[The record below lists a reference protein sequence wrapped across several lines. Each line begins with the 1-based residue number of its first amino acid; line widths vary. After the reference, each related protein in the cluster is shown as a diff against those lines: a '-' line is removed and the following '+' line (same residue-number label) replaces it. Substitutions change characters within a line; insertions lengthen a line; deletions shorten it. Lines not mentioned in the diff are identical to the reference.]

1 MIFLWPV
8 VYLLGLI
15 SLLTGCN
22 SDQPM
27 PATAEVFSAGLRVT
41 ITRVATHPF
50 LARYNLKL
58 RMDGPNTCSASTDL
72 FPDTGGVSRR
82 NLYQAASGRIYV
94 LGQFDLRAVDASAC
108 TIRLVEFRYLE
119 KGATFL
125 GTFDEDEQ
133 RRWIFMPAAV
143 RAERPFEKI

>member
-1 MIFLWPV
+1 VSFLWPV
-8 VYLLGLI
+8 IYLLGLL

-50 LARYNLKL
+50 LARYDLKL

-82 NLYQAASGRIYV
+82 NLYQMASGRIYV

-108 TIRLVEFRYLE
+108 TIRLVEFRSLA
-119 KGATFL
+119 KDITFL
-125 GTFDEDEQ
+125 GTFDENEQ
-133 RRWIFMPAAV
+133 GRWTFLPATV
-143 RAERPFEKI
+143 RAERLFERL

>member
-1 MIFLWPV
+1 
-8 VYLLGLI
+8 
-15 SLLTGCN
+15 
-22 SDQPM
+22 M

-50 LARYNLKL
+50 LARYDLKL

-82 NLYQAASGRIYV
+82 NLYQMASGRIYV

-108 TIRLVEFRYLE
+108 TIRLVEFRSLA
-119 KGATFL
+119 KDITFL
-125 GTFDEDEQ
+125 GTFDENEQ
-133 RRWIFMPAAV
+133 GRWTFLPATV
-143 RAERPFEKI
+143 RAERLFERL